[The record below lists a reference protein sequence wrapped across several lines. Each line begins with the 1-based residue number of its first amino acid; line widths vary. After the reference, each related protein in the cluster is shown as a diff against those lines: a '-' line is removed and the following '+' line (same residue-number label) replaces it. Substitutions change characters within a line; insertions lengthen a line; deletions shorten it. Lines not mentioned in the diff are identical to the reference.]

1 MPPQHKQHLAEGRHA
16 DEPRRAVRGERTDGP
31 GPRLSGWTRALVA
44 AAGLALSPA
53 CAPSEAPPDPVL
65 AFLLD
70 RHDSD
75 GDGRI
80 TRAEYGRDEA
90 AFGRLDRDRSGVV
103 DAADLADLRVA
114 RAQQRA
120 RNGGGSA
127 PLGRSKSEVRGASD
141 QRPLMGLPAPDLLLP
156 RLEGGAPEQ
165 LSDLWTDRPVL
176 LVFGSW
182 T

>member
-1 MPPQHKQHLAEGRHA
+1 
-16 DEPRRAVRGERTDGP
+16 VRGERTDGP

-53 CAPSEAPPDPVL
+53 CAPSEAPPDPAL

-127 PLGRSKSEVRGASD
+127 PSGRSKSEVRGASD

-165 LSDLWTDRPVL
+165 LSALWTDRPVL